1 MYQKIFLSHSSK
13 DKPYGDAIVAL
24 LLKVGLSTEQILYSS
39 SEACGIPIGKN
50 IYDYLRESIQDG
62 AYMVY
67 LLSDH
72 YYESIACMNEMGA
85 AWMCQNEYLL
95 LATPGFDYGND
106 KFQKGA
112 ANPRSLAVS
121 MDNMDRMREFVVH
134 VKNIFGIDVDS
145 IQIETSLKEY
155 FKTLDEINQRTR
167 EEKPSVVG
175 LEKIVK
181 DKPKKESEFIVLGK
195 MLWDKEKNYPAAV
208 QQYLYAILINE
219 NCETAYIRIIE
230 AATQAEEYY
239 DAWKICKEA
248 FNRFPGSARVYGA
261 RGYLECAQ
269 GRYEDAVKDCTRA
282 IEIKKNRWYSNT
294 RGRAL
299 WGLDRV
305 YEALVDFHESQ
316 RLDPEYPFAIK
327 NIKNLCRKIGVDN
340 VIDSAIQKKQE
351 NDLNLCR
358 IYLECALVADEKNER
373 AKRELKILQK

>member
-50 IYDYLRESIQDG
+50 IYNYLRETIQDG

-85 AWMCQNEYLL
+85 AWMRQNEYLL

-145 IQIETSLKEY
+145 IQIEISLKEY
-155 FKTLDEINQRTR
+155 FKTLDEIKQRTR

>member
-50 IYDYLRESIQDG
+50 IYDYLRETIQDG

-155 FKTLDEINQRTR
+155 FKTLDEIKQRTR

-373 AKRELKILQK
+373 AKRELNILQK